1 MFLKRWLQQIPPS
14 TFAIGA
20 AVVVIAGVKEVET
33 GVDMSG
39 WQGRIIDVDDEN
51 NLLTVEW
58 DSITLRALPPPY
70 IEQSEENGYGWDQY
84 FLSPTDVT
92 LTTARDT
99 EAEVAAAL
107 VELERRY
114 AWVALG
120 PEGKAIQAVLK
131 DVDPADTMAAI
142 NTWEKHLGV
151 VLRFPFK
158 AVIAEFQEHGRL
170 QAGDQV
176 QVRKLAESNERYGLL
191 VEIQSQHGIA
201 LFPLC
206 DLEVANHKSPN
217 HEHVQNYAV
226 WYANR

>member
-1 MFLKRWLQQIPPS
+1 MFLKRWLKQTPHAP
-14 TFAIGA
+14 FEIGA
-20 AVVVIAGVKEVET
+20 AVIVKVGIKEAET

-39 WQGRIIDVDDEN
+39 WQGRISDVDEEH

-58 DSITLRALPPPY
+58 DSITLRALPPTY
-70 IEQSEENGYGWDQY
+70 IEQSEENGYSWDQY
-84 FLSPTDVT
+84 FLLSTDVIPA
-92 LTTARDT
+92 TARDT
-99 EAEVAAAL
+99 EADVAAAI
-107 VELERRY
+107 VELERLY
-114 AWVALG
+114 AWIALG

-131 DVDPADTMAAI
+131 DVDPADTVAAI
-142 NTWEKHLGV
+142 NTWEKHLKR

-170 QAGDQV
+170 QAGDQI
-176 QVRKLAESNERYGLL
+176 QVRTLAESNERYGLL

-217 HEHVQNYAV
+217 YAHVQNYAV

>member
-1 MFLKRWLQQIPPS
+1 MFLKRWLKQAPPS
-14 TFAIGA
+14 TIAIGA
-20 AVVVIAGVKEVET
+20 AVVVMAGVKEVET

-39 WQGRIIDVDDEN
+39 WQGRIIDVDNES
-51 NLLTVEW
+51 NLLTIEW
-58 DSITLRALPPPY
+58 DSITLRALPPTY

-84 FLSPTDVT
+84 FLLPTDVT

-99 EAEVAAAL
+99 ATDVAAARA
-107 VELERRY
+107 ELERLY

-142 NTWEKHLGV
+142 NTWEKHLQA
-151 VLRFPFK
+151 VLHFPFK

-191 VEIQSQHGIA
+191 VEIQSQHGIT

-206 DLEVANHKSPN
+206 DLEVANPNSPN
-217 HEHVQNYAV
+217 HKHVQNYAV

>member
-1 MFLKRWLQQIPPS
+1 MFLKRWLKQASNPA
-14 TFAIGA
+14 FEIGA
-20 AVVVIAGVKEVET
+20 SIVVKTGIKEVET
-33 GVDMSG
+33 GHEMSG
-39 WQGRIIDVDDEN
+39 WQGRITDVDDES

-58 DSITLRALPPPY
+58 DSITLRALPATY

-84 FLSPTDVT
+84 FLPPTDVT
-92 LTTARDT
+92 LTTPRDT
-99 EAEVAAAL
+99 EADVAAAL
-107 VELERRY
+107 VELQRLY

-131 DVDPADTMAAI
+131 EVDPADTVAAI
-142 NTWEKHLGV
+142 NTWEKHLRAI
-151 VLRFPFK
+151 LRFPFK
-158 AVIAEFQEHGRL
+158 AIIAEFQEHGRL

-176 QVRKLAESNERYGLL
+176 LVRKLAESNERYGLL

-206 DLEVANHKSPN
+206 DLEAANHKSPN